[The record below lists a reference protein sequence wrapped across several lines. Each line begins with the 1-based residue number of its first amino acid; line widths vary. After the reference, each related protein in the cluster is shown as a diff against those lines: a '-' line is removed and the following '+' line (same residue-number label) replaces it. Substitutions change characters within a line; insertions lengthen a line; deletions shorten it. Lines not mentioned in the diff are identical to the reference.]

1 MHRTIR
7 LRWLATLAAVTCLT
21 PAACSHSGGAASEP
35 ENSKQSPKKGT
46 IRGTDTRMLEAFVR
60 SVAPDFKGQTGHWT
74 LRRDDVEIAVV
85 ADAPHD
91 RMRVLAP
98 VGDTSK
104 LAAADL
110 VTLLDANFDR
120 ALDAKYATRQG
131 VVWAIYVHPLSSLTR
146 EEFESAVKQVAALR
160 KNFGTTFAST
170 NLVFAP
176 PR

>member
-1 MHRTIR
+1 MRQTIR
-7 LRWLATLAAVTCLT
+7 LSWLATLAAGICVT
-21 PAACSHSGGAASEP
+21 AISCSYSGAAASEP
-35 ENSKQSPKKGT
+35 AHFKKP
-46 IRGTDTRMLEAFVR
+46 RGTDTQVLEAFVR
-60 SVAPDFKGQTGHWT
+60 SVAPDFKGQAGHWT

-98 VGDTSK
+98 VGDTGK

-131 VVWAIYVHPLSSLTR
+131 VVWAVYVHPLSSLTR

-160 KNFGTTFAST
+160 KNFGTTFSST

-176 PR
+176 SR

>member
-1 MHRTIR
+1 MRKTIR
-7 LRWLATLAAVTCLT
+7 LRWLTALAAGISVT
-21 PAACSHSGGAASEP
+21 AIACSHSGAAASQP
-35 ENSKQSPKKGT
+35 A

-60 SVAPDFKGQTGHWT
+60 SVAPDFKGQAGHWT
-74 LRRDDVEIAVV
+74 LRRDEIEIAVV

-131 VVWAIYVHPLSSLTR
+131 VVWAVYVHPLSSLKR

-160 KNFGTTFAST
+160 KNFGTTFSST

>member
-1 MHRTIR
+1 MRQTIG
-7 LRWLATLAAVTCLT
+7 LPWLTALAAGIWVT
-21 PAACSHSGGAASEP
+21 AIACSHSGAAASQP
-35 ENSKQSPKKGT
+35 A

-60 SVAPDFKGQTGHWT
+60 SVAPDFKGQAGHWT

-91 RMRVLAP
+91 RMRVLSP

-104 LAAADL
+104 LAATDL

-131 VVWAIYVHPLSSLTR
+131 VVWAVYVHPLSSLTR

-160 KNFGTTFAST
+160 KNFGTTFSST

-176 PR
+176 SR

>member
-1 MHRTIR
+1 MRQTLRR
-7 LRWLATLAAVTCLT
+7 LPWLATLAVGICVTAT
-21 PAACSHSGGAASEP
+21 ACSHSGAAASEP
-35 ENSKQSPKKGT
+35 ADLKQL
-46 IRGTDTRMLEAFVR
+46 RGTDIRMLEAFVR
-60 SVAPDFKGQTGHWT
+60 CVAPDVKGQTGHWT
-74 LRRDDVEIAVV
+74 LRRDEVEIAVV

-131 VVWAIYVHPLSSLTR
+131 VVWAVYVHPLSSLTR

>member
-1 MHRTIR
+1 MRKTIR
-7 LRWLATLAAVTCLT
+7 LSSLATLAAGICV
-21 PAACSHSGGAASEP
+21 AAIACAHSGAAASEP
-35 ENSKQSPKKGT
+35 AHFKQP
-46 IRGTDTRMLEAFVR
+46 RGTDTRMLDAFGR
-60 SVAPDFKGQTGHWT
+60 SVAPDFKGQAGHWT

-98 VGDTSK
+98 VGDTGK

-131 VVWAIYVHPLSSLTR
+131 VVWAVYVHPLSSLTR

-170 NLVFAP
+170 NLVFEP
-176 PR
+176 SR